1 MPIPHFHVKGLLEA
15 TSKPTLACDRQAL
28 SRVIMNVAI
37 FRCVRGT
44 CKAKKSRVD
53 TVEQK
58 IVTVAQILSHSFFF
72 LTYCMTF
79 SITLL
84 KLLLLFR
91 KEEVCRVFIESFLS
105 LSASLTALRAS
116 TKRFLYVFFFV
127 KFNIVR
133 IFLKKLRFDFSH
145 NLTFVN
151 SFN

>member
-1 MPIPHFHVKGLLEA
+1 
-15 TSKPTLACDRQAL
+15 
-28 SRVIMNVAI
+28 
-37 FRCVRGT
+37 
-44 CKAKKSRVD
+44 
-53 TVEQK
+53 
-58 IVTVAQILSHSFFF
+58 
-72 LTYCMTF
+72 MTF

-116 TKRFLYVFFFV
+116 TKRFLYVFFFFFV